1 MPRENAADAM
11 VASAIEVHARG
22 GPENFTIHAVVKES
36 GRSLGSLYH
45 HFGSFDGLRA
55 EVYARCLAEL
65 LDTIVAAVVPCRSAN
80 GGIEALVRAY
90 LAFTREHRDRALF
103 VHAQA
108 HASFVPAHG
117 PAIAAA
123 RTPRLEALQA
133 WLAPHVAGGRLI
145 RLPAPLFEM
154 LVVGPVAETARR
166 WLTGDVTIDLD
177 LAARLLPARIVRSV
191 TPAPTARAP
200 KAVKPRRAPR
210 SR

>member
-1 MPRENAADAM
+1 MPRENAADAI
-11 VASAIEVHARG
+11 VASALAVHARG
-22 GPENFTIHAVVKES
+22 GLEGFTIHAVVKDS

-65 LDTIVAAVVPCRSAN
+65 LDTIVAAVVPCRSAH

-133 WLAPHVAGGRLI
+133 WLAPHVDAGRLV
-145 RLPAPLFEM
+145 RLPGPLFEM

-166 WLTGDVTIDLD
+166 WLTGDLGVDLD
-177 LAARLLPARIVRSV
+177 LAARLLPAHIVRAV
-191 TPAPTARAP
+191 TPAPAAGAR
-200 KAVKPRRAPR
+200 KAAKPGRAPR